1 MRISDWSSD
10 GCSSD
15 LAGTMVEAVAPYRM
29 GVAEPAHR
37 EDRSRRDQ
45 RQAAAAA
52 EVGVEPR
59 DAPRAGGPLDGK
71 GRAVEMLFGPSL
83 ACDVAD
89 DHGTPVPG
97 MAVAV
102 VVAVEEQRAIG
113 EVARRPQPEE
123 LVEIAPRRR
132 LRLARAD
139 RADAPAPVAGA
150 RPEIGR
156 ASCRERVC
164 QYV

>member
-45 RQAAAAA
+45 RQAASAA

-89 DHGTPVPG
+89 DHGTPVPRSEEHTSELQSL
-97 MAVAV
+97 MRISYAVFCLTKKKK
-102 VVAVEEQRAIG
+102 INNTN
-113 EVARRPQPEE
+113 
-123 LVEIAPRRR
+123 I
-132 LRLARAD
+132 
-139 RADAPAPVAGA
+139 
-150 RPEIGR
+150 
-156 ASCRERVC
+156 
-164 QYV
+164 